1 VLPFLVLEPEDNLP
15 QTEKEAISKRLSLTQ
30 LQEPSGGSIRRNLVR
45 NANSE
50 SYIFSTIDRPQ
61 AGTRHGQLT
70 KGMSL
75 AQMKVTSSRD
85 KKGREALLQL
95 EIDSLRN
102 QNRELQKQL
111 HGLKLLMQEE
121 AAEE

>member
-1 VLPFLVLEPEDNLP
+1 
-15 QTEKEAISKRLSLTQ
+15 
-30 LQEPSGGSIRRNLVR
+30 
-45 NANSE
+45 
-50 SYIFSTIDRPQ
+50 
-61 AGTRHGQLT
+61 
-70 KGMSL
+70 MSL
-75 AQMKVTSSRD
+75 AQIKVTSSRD
-85 KKGREALLQL
+85 IKGREALLQL